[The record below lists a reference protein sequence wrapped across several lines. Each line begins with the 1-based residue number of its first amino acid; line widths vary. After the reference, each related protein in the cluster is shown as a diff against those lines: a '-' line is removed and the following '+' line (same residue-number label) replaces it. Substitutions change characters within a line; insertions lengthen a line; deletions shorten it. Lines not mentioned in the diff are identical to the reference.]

1 MTSSDRSNSRRK
13 LYAQLAVVLILV
25 VVALLKPRIQPWL
38 DQSFPDLA
46 ADGTSVEE
54 ATGAKSDALVVPRS
68 IPESDLRE
76 PAERTLA
83 TVPPVKKQS
92 GGKGESARSESTSA
106 SRGTLPKQQSGAS
119 RSRES
124 GDEPP
129 PGQLKLIGK
138 NIFRSTAGL
147 VYRPGSRDGHR
158 LKHILKHAKDDLQ
171 KPVHGVFEGD
181 RDTILRWI
189 DVAWIRVGKGGK
201 LVRERRQND
210 RTAWTVN
217 MQEKIGYTGGQKGQ
231 SKRKPD
237 CRYLRLVIEDDG
249 ETVVTAYPVSSF

>member
-1 MTSSDRSNSRRK
+1 MASSHRSNSRRK
-13 LYAQLAVVLILV
+13 LYAQLAVVLILIV
-25 VVALLKPRIQPWL
+25 FVLLKPRIQPWL
-38 DQSFPDLA
+38 DQNFPDLA
-46 ADGTSVEE
+46 AEGTSIAE
-54 ATGAKSDALVVPRS
+54 ATGANSDAAVGPRS
-68 IPESDLRE
+68 VPESDLSQ
-76 PAERTLA
+76 PTERTLV
-83 TVPPVKKQS
+83 TGPPVRKQS
-92 GGKGESARSESTSA
+92 AGRGERARSESTSP
-106 SRGTLPKQQSGAS
+106 SRDTLPKRQSGAS

-129 PGQLKLIGK
+129 PGRLKLIGE
-138 NIFRSTAGL
+138 NIFQSTAGL

-158 LKHILKHAKDDLQ
+158 LKHVLKHAKDDLQ

-189 DVAWIRVGKGGK
+189 DVAWIRVGKGGN
-201 LVRERRQND
+201 LVRKRRQND